1 MLRAYKTV
9 RNGKELL
16 EFLQGCSEDELLLP
30 LARTDNSH
38 DYGPFYD
45 IIDTVE
51 INDISTGG
59 ISGPCIT
66 AIVF

>member
-1 MLRAYKTV
+1 MKRAYKTV

-16 EFLQGCSEDELLLP
+16 EFLQGCSEEELLLP

-45 IIDTVE
+45 QIDEVN
-51 INDISTGG
+51 IQKVSTGG
-59 ISGPCIT
+59 WSSPDVWH
-66 AIVF
+66 IVF